1 MAKTITCKHC
11 QGTVAKN
18 ADKCPHCGGWTLNGQ
33 IGAVMGAGADLM
45 EKGALLVLLLA
56 LLGGVLLFA

>member
-18 ADKCPHCGGWTLNGQ
+18 ADKCPHCGGRTPTRLIQ
-33 IGAVMGAGADLM
+33 DVIG
-45 EKGALLVLLLA
+45 LV
-56 LLGGVLLFA
+56 GFFVILFIIVGIFTGDIFKV

>member
-18 ADKCPHCGGWTLNGQ
+18 ADKCPHCGGWTTF
-33 IGAVMGAGADLM
+33 GAVTTALDSAGNM
-45 EKGALLVLLLA
+45 VLLVFVLA
-56 LLGGVLLFA
+56 LLGGIFVLS